1 VFPVKR
7 IGLGRWVDQHISW
20 FFILPAV
27 LFLAAVVAFP
37 VVYTIGLSFFNWSGA
52 TTPPAWVGFGNYAD
66 ILSGD
71 AGFLNALFVTAYVT
85 GVSMLI
91 EVTLGVGLAQLLN
104 REFIGKG
111 IARTLLILPVAGTP
125 VALALSILVCRMLPG
140 ISFLVPWFIVFR
152 SLGILDTYTG
162 LIIAHLVI
170 TVPLIT
176 WIMIG
181 FFEEVPVELED
192 AARIDGFSRVGVFLR
207 IALPLVRP
215 GLVSAAILALIFTWN
230 SFLLPLI
237 LAGVKTKTLPV
248 VVYSFITFDYLDL
261 GGIYAASTLVTLPVI
276 VMVLLVQRQFIRG
289 LTLGGV
295 KG

>member
-1 VFPVKR
+1 MRGGSGRPGPAPALRRIFFYGALLLVLIAFVFPFFWMVFNSFKTHEKILEYPPAFLFSPTLQNFR
-7 IGLGRWVDQHISW
+7 NVLGQSSIGQYTLNSVLVAFGALAVGMVLG
-20 FFILPAV
+20 LPA
-27 LFLAAVVAFP
+27 
-37 VVYTIGLSFFNWSGA
+37 
-52 TTPPAWVGFGNYAD
+52 
-66 ILSGD
+66 
-71 AGFLNALFVTAYVT
+71 AY
-85 GVSMLI
+85 
-91 EVTLGVGLAQLLN
+91 
-104 REFIGKG
+104 G
-111 IARTLLILPVAGTP
+111 IARYRHRT
-125 VALALSILVCRMLPG
+125 LALSILVCRMIPG

-152 SLGILDTYTG
+152 TLSLLDTYTG
-162 LIIAHLVI
+162 LVIAHLVM

-181 FFEEVPVELED
+181 FFEEVPVELEE
-192 AARIDGFSRVGVFLR
+192 AARIDGCSRTGVFLR

-230 SFLLPLI
+230 SFLFPLI

-248 VVYSFITFDYLDL
+248 VIYSFMTFDYLDL

-276 VMVLLVQRQFIRG
+276 VMVLIVQRQFIRG

>member
-1 VFPVKR
+1 MIRKSLGPRPAQAAKR
-7 IGLGRWVDQHISW
+7 ILFYGALILVLMIFIFPFLWMVFNSFKTHEKILEYPPAFVFSPTLQNLKNVLSQGSVIKYTWNSILVALGSLGMGMVLG
-20 FFILPAV
+20 LPA
-27 LFLAAVVAFP
+27 
-37 VVYTIGLSFFNWSGA
+37 
-52 TTPPAWVGFGNYAD
+52 
-66 ILSGD
+66 
-71 AGFLNALFVTAYVT
+71 AY
-85 GVSMLI
+85 
-91 EVTLGVGLAQLLN
+91 
-104 REFIGKG
+104 G
-111 IARTLLILPVAGTP
+111 IARYRHRT
-125 VALALSILVCRMLPG
+125 LALGILVCRMIPG

-152 SLGILDTYTG
+152 ALGLLDTYTG
-162 LIIAHLVI
+162 LVIAHLVI

-181 FFEEVPVELED
+181 FFEEVPVELEE
-192 AARIDGFSRVGVFLR
+192 AARIDGCSRAGVFLR

-248 VVYSFITFDYLDL
+248 VIYSFMTFDYLDL

-289 LTLGGV
+289 LTIGGV

>member
-1 VFPVKR
+1 MTRISAGPDGGRRGRRVFFYCSLFLVLVVFVFPFFWMAFNSFKTHEKILEYPPAFVFTPTLDNFKNVLLQSHVGQYTWNSVL
-7 IGLGRWVDQHISW
+7 IAFGSLGAGMVLG
-20 FFILPAV
+20 LPA
-27 LFLAAVVAFP
+27 
-37 VVYTIGLSFFNWSGA
+37 
-52 TTPPAWVGFGNYAD
+52 
-66 ILSGD
+66 
-71 AGFLNALFVTAYVT
+71 AY
-85 GVSMLI
+85 
-91 EVTLGVGLAQLLN
+91 
-104 REFIGKG
+104 G
-111 IARTLLILPVAGTP
+111 IARYGHRM
-125 VALALSILVCRMLPG
+125 LALGILVCRMIPG

-152 SLGILDTYTG
+152 ALGLLDTYTG
-162 LIIAHLVI
+162 LVIAHLVI

-181 FFEEVPVELED
+181 FFEEVPVELEE
-192 AARIDGFSRVGVFLR
+192 AARIDGCSRAGVFLR

-230 SFLLPLI
+230 SFLFPLI

-248 VVYSFITFDYLDL
+248 LVYSFMTFDYLDL
-261 GGIYAASTLVTLPVI
+261 GGVYAASTLVTLPVI